1 MTEELQVEISY
12 KDIEAEFEGEYDKV
26 WKGVNKT
33 LNKIKGEL
41 GVEGGKST
49 VVVKDKDIDTI
60 IQDLVRNG
68 YFDDPRKSSDVDSR
82 VRELGK
88 TDHGDKAASMALKR
102 VAENGGVV
110 RKKKSFFEMDGRGYA
125 YVTPTYDLEQHR

>member
-12 KDIEAEFEGEYDKV
+12 NEIEAEFEGEYDKV

-41 GVEGGKST
+41 GAEGGKSA

-68 YFDDPRKSSDVDSR
+68 YFDEPRKSSDVDSR
-82 VRELGK
+82 IRELGK
-88 TDHGDKAASMALKR
+88 TNHGDKAASMALKR

-110 RKKKSFFEMDGRGYA
+110 RKKKSFFNM
-125 YVTPTYDLEQHR
+125 PMSLQHTT